1 MDFIDFFWHLAGFV
15 LPAAA
20 MAASMALVSR
30 FVDRDIP
37 SKIDWPAQAAI
48 QFVVGL
54 AVLLAGLVL
63 TGRDG
68 RVMTYAAL
76 VLACATTQLLLARRR
91 G

>member
-1 MDFIDFFWHLAGFV
+1 MDFIDFFWHLAGFM

-20 MAASMALVSR
+20 MAVGMVLVSW
-30 FVDRDIP
+30 VMDRKRP
-37 SKIDWPAQAAI
+37 PALAWPAQAAI
-48 QFVVGL
+48 HFAVGV

-68 RVMTYAAL
+68 RIVTYAAL
-76 VLACATTQLLLARRR
+76 VLASATTQLLLARRR